1 MWEYYTI
8 MRISKDKQCLRWQI
22 VQYALENGVKPA
34 LELSIVLLRRLGNGL
49 IDGKKV
55 AGLVLWI
62 KAKPLGI
69 LKDILLR
76 SKRT

>member
-22 VQYALENGVKPA
+22 VQYALETGVKPA
-34 LELSIVLLRRLGNGL
+34 LELSMLLLRRSGNGL

-55 AGLVLWI
+55 AF
-62 KAKPLGI
+62 
-69 LKDILLR
+69 
-76 SKRT
+76 